1 MYALLSMDI
10 YNTSHNN
17 VFSDFNT
24 PFVDKHVSK
33 QWVIQHGP
41 KTGSWK
47 TTIYSI
53 GLEFGDKWLHFMPM
67 NAGKGAEVF

>member
-41 KTGSWK
+41 KTGS
-47 TTIYSI
+47 
-53 GLEFGDKWLHFMPM
+53 
-67 NAGKGAEVF
+67 